1 MSHPYYYAV
10 LTVAV
15 LACLVLILGGLTCW
29 TAWRHAVEVRR
40 DATERRDRR
49 DAERAQRELEPRP

>member
-1 MSHPYYYAV
+1 MNHPYYYAV

-15 LACLVLILGGLTCW
+15 LACIVLALAGLTCW

-49 DAERAQRELEPRP
+49 NADRLEHGVQS

>member
-15 LACLVLILGGLTCW
+15 LACW